1 MRKKINVQLVTIS
14 VLAVAATVIMM
25 LFAFYDSFQN
35 QVKDDLEVNAL
46 VLKHTGLF
54 NKENIGSLHFNYEKL
69 RVTWIDADGN
79 VLYDNDADIGN
90 MDNHMSRPEIKS
102 AFADGEGSAVRK
114 SKTLNT
120 NTFYYA
126 VRLTDGSV
134 LRVARNASNIWSI
147 LTRVLPI
154 AVVTLILMI
163 ALCIVLAHFMTRNL
177 LRPIEQMAVDINDFS
192 ITPAYRELVPF
203 VTTIRAQHADILKS
217 ARMRQD
223 FTANVSHELKTP
235 LTAISG
241 YAELIENGMVAP
253 SEIGEF
259 AGKIRKNA
267 RRLLSLI
274 NDIIRLSELDSADT
288 RIVMEKFDLL
298 EETQVCVENLQMYAQ
313 KNDVTIS
320 CEGEPVEVTA
330 NRDMIGELI
339 NNLCENAIRYNNKN
353 GTVCVKTGSR
363 DGHAFLCVKDTGI
376 GIPKEH
382 QKRIFE
388 RFYRVDKSRSKQTGG
403 TGLGLAIVKH
413 VVALHDA
420 QIHLE
425 SEEGKGTEITV
436 IF

>member
-14 VLAVAATVIMM
+14 VLAVASTVIMM